1 MLDNLILS
9 MNIVLPLLLV
19 MVAGYSVRGIELMN
33 EKTVTQMNN
42 VTFRVFLPIMLLNN
56 IRSANL
62 GQGNGYSALAFAM
75 AMITAL
81 FLLLMV
87 VVPKFIAERR
97 RCGAVVHALFRSN
110 YSLFGMA
117 VLGSLYPGEVLTIP
131 SLMISA
137 TVPVYNILAVVCL
150 EAFRGGK
157 ADILTLLKKIARNPL
172 IIGCVIGLALMAMG
186 NPLPAFAD
194 KTLKDLGGVAT
205 TVALFCLGASFRLD
219 ALKGNGKLLTVVTA
233 IKLVVIPLALLI
245 PSIAIG
251 YRGQALGSLLIAF
264 GGPVAVSSF
273 TMAQQMD
280 SDGDL
285 AAQLVITTTL
295 FSVLTIFVFIFVLK
309 TLGLL

>member
-9 MNIVLPLLLV
+9 LNIVLPLLLV
-19 MVAGYSVRGIELMN
+19 MVAGYVTRGMGMMN

-42 VTFRVFLPIMLLNN
+42 VTFRVFLPIMLMNN
-56 IRSANL
+56 IRAATLN
-62 GQGNGYSALAFAM
+62 QVDGYSALAFAM
-75 AMITAL
+75 AMIVLL
-81 FLLLMV
+81 FVVLMV
-87 VVPKFIAERR
+87 VVPRLIADRK

-110 YSLFGMA
+110 YSLFGTA
-117 VLGSLYPGEVLTIP
+117 VLSSLYPGEVLTIP
-131 SLMISA
+131 ALMISA
-137 TVPVYNILAVVCL
+137 TVPVYNTLAVVCL
-150 EAFRGGK
+150 ETFRGGK
-157 ADILTLLKKIARNPL
+157 ADIASVLKKVARNPL
-172 IIGCVIGLALMAMG
+172 IIGCVIGLALMALG
-186 NPLPAFAD
+186 NPVPAFAD

-219 ALKGNGKLLTVVTA
+219 ALKGNGKLLTVVTVV
-233 IKLVVIPLALLI
+233 KLVVIPIVFLTPAVL
-245 PSIAIG
+245 IG

-295 FSVLTIFVFIFVLK
+295 FSVLTIFVFIFVMK

>member
-9 MNIVLPLLLV
+9 LNIVLPLLLV
-19 MVAGYSVRGIELMN
+19 MVVGYVTRGMGMMN

-42 VTFRVFLPIMLLNN
+42 VTFRVFLPIMLMNN
-56 IRSANL
+56 IRSASL
-62 GQGNGYSALAFAM
+62 GQAVGYSALAFAI
-75 AMITAL
+75 AMIV
-81 FLLLMV
+81 LLYVILV
-87 VVPKFIAERR
+87 NVVPHFVPERR

-110 YSLFGMA
+110 YALFGTA
-117 VLGSLYPGEVLTIP
+117 VLSSLYPGEVLTIP
-131 SLMISA
+131 ALMISA
-137 TVPVYNILAVVCL
+137 SVPVYNVLAVVCL
-150 EAFRGGK
+150 ETFRGGK
-157 ADILTLLKKIARNPL
+157 ADVATLLKKIVRNPL
-172 IIGCVIGLALMAMG
+172 IIGCVTGLVLMALG

-219 ALKGNGKLLTVVTA
+219 ALKGNGKVLASVTF
-233 IKLVVIPLALLI
+233 IKLVVIPIVFLL
-245 PSIAIG
+245 PSVLIG

-285 AAQLVITTTL
+285 AGQLVITTTL
-295 FSVLTIFVFIFVLK
+295 FSVLTIFVFIFVMK
-309 TLGLL
+309 TMGLL